1 MHKINWLAVAVLTLI
16 HLVGLKAMYGLV
28 LCNSYYDALIHLR
41 DHGPH
46 VLPGSNN
53 PILTRFSGFVPFDKL
68 LTLAGVM
75 FANVTDSSAH
85 QVSLYAFH
93 FTGQLVSHGD

>member
-46 VLPGSNN
+46 VLPGSNS
-53 PILTRFSGFVPFDKL
+53 PILTRFSGFVPLDKL

-75 FANVTDSSAH
+75 FANVTDSSAP
-85 QVSLYAFH
+85 QLSLYAFH